1 MSSAPKRRL
10 TEDRRHTASQLAA
23 TLVRP
28 RSARLIMLLVVSGG
42 AAVGFLSSAVLLWMG
57 LRYMPVRYALAG
69 LAGYGAFLA
78 LMNQWLGRHFRSSLL
93 ERAADVGDPLNLPG
107 ELFRGSSRAGERAAD
122 GLFRG
127 GRSGGGGASA
137 SFDAPQGQPVPVMT
151 SSYLGEKDS
160 KGFSLD
166 SLDFDDADDM
176 LPVIAVIAIIAFLVA
191 CASVVWQAPQMM
203 AELLADGAVAGTAYH
218 GMRRMGGWTPA
229 VLRRTFFPAAIIIL
243 VFVLLG
249 IAGHELKPE
258 ADSIGDFFR

>member
-1 MSSAPKRRL
+1 MTPAPKRNPA
-10 TEDRRHTASQLAA
+10 EDRRHKAAHLAA

-42 AAVGFLSSAVLLWMG
+42 AAVGFLSSAVMLWMG

-93 ERAADVGDPLNLPG
+93 ERTADIGLDLPVD
-107 ELFRGSSRAGERAAD
+107 LVRGGSRVGERAAD
-122 GLFRG
+122 SLFKG

-137 SFDAPQGQPVPVMT
+137 SFDTPQVQPLPIMA
-151 SSYLGEKDS
+151 SSHGSEGGS
-160 KGFSLD
+160 KRFSLD

-176 LPVIAVIAIIAFLVA
+176 LPVIAVIAIVAFLIA
-191 CASVVWQAPQMM
+191 CASVVWQAPQML
-203 AELLADGAVAGTAYH
+203 AELLADGAVAGTAYR
-218 GMRRMGGWTPA
+218 GMRQMGGWTPA
-229 VLRRTFFPAAIIIL
+229 VMRRTFFPAAIIIL